1 MVHAKGYGLADLDAR
16 QPITPSTLFD
26 LASDTKQFT
35 AMAVMML
42 VERGELAPV
51 RVGRVLRFEVEEIR
65 RYLDQNREALP

>member
-1 MVHAKGYGLADLDAR
+1 MSHRESVSVVERTTPELRSTARTARLLDCSVR
-16 QPITPSTLFD
+16 T
-26 LASDTKQFT
+26 
-35 AMAVMML
+35 VYRL